1 MNDLNVNVVQQQP
14 KRLKFSCDL
23 EWKDLIENPGLSA
36 VSVQIFSYLDY
47 KSLLICRTVAK
58 SWKHLI
64 DSRLKK
70 SWVNDLKGMKET
82 RWNFFHRWPEW
93 MLAFSRILHRKK
105 TEEVL
110 IFWTTMSEYFKVFP
124 DGEEDE
130 YPQSPLHFTAK
141 NGALDQLKLLMAQT
155 QNYEVVDNAR
165 RTAFIWA
172 CWKGRDKVVEYL
184 FKHRELMININA
196 RDNGGMTGLMW
207 ASLKGHTKVV
217 QLLIKEPIVDVNI
230 VSIERRTAFMWAC
243 FFHREE
249 VVDVIL
255 KAAETREINLN
266 VTDRELNSGWDY
278 WPEKFD
284 TFNQSILN

>member
-1 MNDLNVNVVQQQP
+1 MNDLNVNVVQQP

-105 TEEVL
+105 TE
-110 IFWTTMSEYFKVFP
+110 
-124 DGEEDE
+124 
-130 YPQSPLHFTAK
+130 
-141 NGALDQLKLLMAQT
+141 
-155 QNYEVVDNAR
+155 
-165 RTAFIWA
+165 
-172 CWKGRDKVVEYL
+172 
-184 FKHRELMININA
+184 
-196 RDNGGMTGLMW
+196 
-207 ASLKGHTKVV
+207 
-217 QLLIKEPIVDVNI
+217 
-230 VSIERRTAFMWAC
+230 
-243 FFHREE
+243 
-249 VVDVIL
+249 
-255 KAAETREINLN
+255 
-266 VTDRELNSGWDY
+266 
-278 WPEKFD
+278 
-284 TFNQSILN
+284 